1 MLARDIQEMV
11 TAYRHD
17 GISFFKAGD
26 RVNSLAGCWY
36 ALGWLDTG
44 CCLGLLNTP
53 HFNRTWP
60 DVTGSL
66 DKDNRERLD
75 EKTGRYENMLDRQF
89 CQSISPP
96 EQNTDAYLIADRLLV
111 VARFYHSWG
120 AYSIN
125 RKDSGFPLACFS
137 YGYGWLDCGVRT
149 GFFSGFF
156 VHETFLRYKRYG
168 SRTLFPAVSG
178 KQHLITC
185 SLKKSQNRKK
195 IPVLL

>member
-1 MLARDIQEMV
+1 MIPIDGWPELISRTDGISHGINPRSALAMLARDIQEMV

-75 EKTGRYENMLDRQF
+75 EKTGRYENMLDRAIL
-89 CQSISPP
+89 SVDIAP

-149 GFFSGFF
+149 GFF
-156 VHETFLRYKRYG
+156 RICC
-168 SRTLFPAVSG
+168 SRDLFTV
-178 KQHLITC
+178 
-185 SLKKSQNRKK
+185 
-195 IPVLL
+195 